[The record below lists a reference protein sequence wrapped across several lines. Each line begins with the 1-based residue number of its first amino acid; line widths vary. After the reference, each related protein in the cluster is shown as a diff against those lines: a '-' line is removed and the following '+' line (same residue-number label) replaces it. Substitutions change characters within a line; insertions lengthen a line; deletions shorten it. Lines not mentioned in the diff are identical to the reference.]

1 MTDRKQKLIKK
12 LLKPNPSEN
21 EEKMLTLIVE
31 RICADMADFYEK
43 FFAAE
48 GPGVVVYAPDNTENS
63 MYYMNTKELITGL
76 EDLSSRGIDG
86 AAEVMRKAIAK
97 AESID
102 PEKEA
107 LFIIEDKKGLKLFH
121 FKREEMIK
129 LDKEWKRVTKPFV
142 EILRMQKEYGT

>member
-1 MTDRKQKLIKK
+1 MTDRRQKLVKK
-12 LLKPNPSEN
+12 LLKANPSES
-21 EEKMLTLIVE
+21 EEKMATLIIE
-31 RICADMADFYEK
+31 RILADMADFYEK

-63 MYYMNTKELITGL
+63 MYYMSTKELITGL

-86 AAEVMRKAIAK
+86 AAEVMRRAIAK

-102 PEKEA
+102 PEREA

-129 LDKEWKRVTKPFV
+129 LTKD
-142 EILRMQKEYGT
+142 

>member
-1 MTDRKQKLIKK
+1 MTDRRQKLVKK
-12 LLKPNPSEN
+12 LLKANPSEN
-21 EEKMLTLIVE
+21 EEKMLTLIIE

-43 FFAAE
+43 FFAAQ
-48 GPGVVVYAPDNTENS
+48 GPGVVVYAPDSTQNT
-63 MYYMNTKELITGL
+63 MYYMTTKELITGL
-76 EDLSSRGIDG
+76 EDLTSRDIEG
-86 AAEVMRKAIAK
+86 AANVMRRAIAK

-129 LDKEWKRVTKPFV
+129 LTKE
-142 EILRMQKEYGT
+142 

>member
-1 MTDRKQKLIKK
+1 MTDRRQQLIKK
-12 LLKPNPSEN
+12 LLKANPSEN
-21 EEKMLTLIVE
+21 EEKMATLIIE
-31 RICADMADFYEK
+31 RILADMADFYEK
-43 FFAAE
+43 FFATT
-48 GPGVVVYAPDNTENS
+48 GPGVIVYAPDNKENS

-129 LDKEWKRVTKPFV
+129 LDKD
-142 EILRMQKEYGT
+142 

>member
-1 MTDRKQKLIKK
+1 MANRKQKLVQK
-12 LLKPNPSEN
+12 LLKANPSEN
-21 EEKMLTLIVE
+21 EEKMATLIIE
-31 RICADMADFYEK
+31 RILADMADFYEK
-43 FFAAE
+43 FFNAE
-48 GPGVVVYAPDNTENS
+48 GPGVVIYAPDNTQNT
-63 MYYMNTKELITGL
+63 MYYMTTKELITGL

-102 PEKEA
+102 PEREA

-129 LDKEWKRVTKPFV
+129 LDKE
-142 EILRMQKEYGT
+142 

>member
-12 LLKPNPSEN
+12 LLKPNPSET
-21 EEKMLTLIVE
+21 EEKMLTLIIE

-43 FFAAE
+43 FFNAQ
-48 GPGVVVYAPDNTENS
+48 GPGVVIYAPDNTENS
-63 MYYMNTKELITGL
+63 MYYMSTKELIVAL

-102 PEKEA
+102 PERDA
-107 LFIIEDKKGLKLFH
+107 LFIIEDKKGLTLFH
-121 FKREEMIK
+121 FKREEI
-129 LDKEWKRVTKPFV
+129 
-142 EILRMQKEYGT
+142 

>member
-1 MTDRKQKLIKK
+1 MTDRRQQLIKK

-21 EEKMLTLIVE
+21 EEKMLTLIIE

-43 FFAAE
+43 FFAAQ
-48 GPGVVVYAPDNTENS
+48 GPGVVVYAPDSTQNT
-63 MYYMNTKELITGL
+63 MYYMPTKELIPGL
-76 EDLSSRGIDG
+76 EDLTSRGIEG
-86 AAEVMRKAIAK
+86 AADVMRRAIAK

-102 PEKEA
+102 PEREA

-129 LDKEWKRVTKPFV
+129 LTKDKD
-142 EILRMQKEYGT
+142 

>member
-12 LLKPNPSEN
+12 LLKPNPSET
-21 EEKMLTLIVE
+21 EEKMLTLIIE

-43 FFAAE
+43 FFNTQ
-48 GPGVVVYAPDNTENS
+48 GPGVVIYAPDNTENS
-63 MYYMNTKELITGL
+63 MYYMSTKELIVAL

-102 PEKEA
+102 PERDA

-129 LDKEWKRVTKPFV
+129 LDKE
-142 EILRMQKEYGT
+142 

>member
-12 LLKPNPSEN
+12 LLKPNPSET
-21 EEKMLTLIVE
+21 EEMMLTLIIE

-43 FFAAE
+43 FFNAQ
-48 GPGVVVYAPDNTENS
+48 GPGVVIYAPDNTENS
-63 MYYMNTKELITGL
+63 MYYMSTKELIVAL

-102 PEKEA
+102 PERDA

-129 LDKEWKRVTKPFV
+129 LDKE
-142 EILRMQKEYGT
+142 

>member
-1 MTDRKQKLIKK
+1 MTDRRQKLVKK
-12 LLKPNPSEN
+12 LLKANPSET
-21 EEKMLTLIVE
+21 EEKMLTLIIE

-43 FFAAE
+43 FFAAQ
-48 GPGVVVYAPDNTENS
+48 GPGVVVYAPDNTQNT
-63 MYYMNTKELITGL
+63 MYYMTTKELITGL
-76 EDLSSRGIDG
+76 EDLTSRGIEG
-86 AAEVMRKAIAK
+86 AADVMRRAIAK

-129 LDKEWKRVTKPFV
+129 LTKD
-142 EILRMQKEYGT
+142 

>member
-1 MTDRKQKLIKK
+1 MTDRRQKLVKK
-12 LLKPNPSEN
+12 LLKANPSES
-21 EEKMLTLIVE
+21 EEKMATLIIE
-31 RICADMADFYEK
+31 RILADMADFYEK
-43 FFAAE
+43 FFNAE
-48 GPGVVVYAPDNTENS
+48 GPGVIVYAPENTENT
-63 MYYMNTKELITGL
+63 MYYMNTKELVTGL

-86 AAEVMRKAIAK
+86 AADVMRRAIAK

-129 LDKEWKRVTKPFV
+129 LTKD
-142 EILRMQKEYGT
+142 

>member
-12 LLKPNPSEN
+12 LLKPNPSET
-21 EEKMLTLIVE
+21 EEKMLTLIIE

-43 FFAAE
+43 FFNAQ
-48 GPGVVVYAPDNTENS
+48 GPGVVIYAPDNTENS
-63 MYYMNTKELITGL
+63 MYYMSTKELITGL

-129 LDKEWKRVTKPFV
+129 LDKE
-142 EILRMQKEYGT
+142 

>member
-1 MTDRKQKLIKK
+1 MTDRRQKLVKK
-12 LLKPNPSEN
+12 LLKANPSET
-21 EEKMLTLIVE
+21 EEKMLTLIIE

-43 FFAAE
+43 FFAAQ
-48 GPGVVVYAPDNTENS
+48 GPGVVVYAPDSTQNT
-63 MYYMNTKELITGL
+63 MYYMTTKELITGL
-76 EDLSSRGIDG
+76 EDLTSRGIEG
-86 AAEVMRKAIAK
+86 AADVMRRAIAK

-129 LDKEWKRVTKPFV
+129 LTK
-142 EILRMQKEYGT
+142 Y

>member
-1 MTDRKQKLIKK
+1 MTDRRQKLVKK
-12 LLKPNPSEN
+12 LLKANPSEN
-21 EEKMLTLIVE
+21 EEKMLTLIIE

-43 FFAAE
+43 FFAAQ
-48 GPGVVVYAPDNTENS
+48 GPGVVVYAPDSTQNT
-63 MYYMNTKELITGL
+63 MYYMTTKELITGL
-76 EDLSSRGIDG
+76 EDLTSRDIEG
-86 AAEVMRKAIAK
+86 AADVMRRAIAK

-129 LDKEWKRVTKPFV
+129 LTNE
-142 EILRMQKEYGT
+142 

>member
-1 MTDRKQKLIKK
+1 MTDRRQQLIKK
-12 LLKPNPSEN
+12 LLKANPSEN
-21 EEKMLTLIVE
+21 EEKMATLIIE
-31 RICADMADFYEK
+31 RILADMADFYEK
-43 FFAAE
+43 FFAAQ
-48 GPGVVVYAPDNTENS
+48 GPGVIVYAPDKKENS
-63 MYYMNTKELITGL
+63 MYYMSTKELITGL

-102 PEKEA
+102 PERDA

-129 LDKEWKRVTKPFV
+129 LDKE
-142 EILRMQKEYGT
+142 

>member
-1 MTDRKQKLIKK
+1 MTDRRQKLVKK
-12 LLKPNPSEN
+12 LLKANPTEN
-21 EEKMLTLIVE
+21 EEKMLTLIIE

-43 FFAAE
+43 FFAAQ
-48 GPGVVVYAPDNTENS
+48 GPGVVVYAPDNTQNT
-63 MYYMNTKELITGL
+63 MYYMTTKELITGL
-76 EDLSSRGIDG
+76 EDLTSRGIEG
-86 AAEVMRKAIAK
+86 AADVMRRAIAK

-129 LDKEWKRVTKPFV
+129 LTNE
-142 EILRMQKEYGT
+142 

>member
-12 LLKPNPSEN
+12 LLKPNPSET
-21 EEKMLTLIVE
+21 EEKMLTLIIE

-43 FFAAE
+43 FFNAQ
-48 GPGVVVYAPDNTENS
+48 GPGVVIYAPDNTENS
-63 MYYMNTKELITGL
+63 MYYMSTKELIVAL

-102 PEKEA
+102 PERDA
-107 LFIIEDKKGLKLFH
+107 LFIIEDKKGLKQFH

-129 LDKEWKRVTKPFV
+129 LDKE
-142 EILRMQKEYGT
+142 

>member
-1 MTDRKQKLIKK
+1 MTDRRQKLVKK
-12 LLKPNPSEN
+12 LLKANPSEN
-21 EEKMLTLIVE
+21 EEKMLTLIIE

-43 FFAAE
+43 FFAAQ
-48 GPGVVVYAPDNTENS
+48 GPGVVIYAPDNTQNT
-63 MYYMNTKELITGL
+63 MYYMTTKELITGL
-76 EDLSSRGIDG
+76 EDLTSRDIEG
-86 AAEVMRKAIAK
+86 AANVMRKAISK

-129 LDKEWKRVTKPFV
+129 LTNE
-142 EILRMQKEYGT
+142 

>member
-1 MTDRKQKLIKK
+1 MTDRRQKLVKK
-12 LLKPNPSEN
+12 LLKANPSEN
-21 EEKMLTLIVE
+21 EEKMLTLIIE

-43 FFAAE
+43 FFAAQ
-48 GPGVVVYAPDNTENS
+48 GPGVVVYAPDNTQNT
-63 MYYMNTKELITGL
+63 MYYMTTKELITGL
-76 EDLSSRGIDG
+76 EDLTSRGIEG
-86 AAEVMRKAIAK
+86 AADVMRRAIAK

-129 LDKEWKRVTKPFV
+129 LDKE
-142 EILRMQKEYGT
+142 

>member
-1 MTDRKQKLIKK
+1 MTDRRQKLVKK
-12 LLKPNPSEN
+12 LLKANPSES
-21 EEKMLTLIVE
+21 EEKMATLIIE
-31 RICADMADFYEK
+31 RILADMADFYEK
-43 FFAAE
+43 FFNAE
-48 GPGVVVYAPDNTENS
+48 GPGVIVYSPENTENT

-86 AAEVMRKAIAK
+86 AAEVMRRAITK

-102 PEKEA
+102 PEREA

-129 LDKEWKRVTKPFV
+129 LTKD
-142 EILRMQKEYGT
+142 

>member
-1 MTDRKQKLIKK
+1 MTDRRKKLIKK
-12 LLKPNPSEN
+12 LLKANPSEN
-21 EEKMLTLIVE
+21 EEKMATLIIE
-31 RICADMADFYEK
+31 RILADMADFYEK
-43 FFAAE
+43 FFTTS
-48 GPGVVVYAPDNTENS
+48 GPGVIVYSPDNKENS
-63 MYYMNTKELITGL
+63 MYYMTTKELITGL

-102 PEKEA
+102 PEREA

-129 LDKEWKRVTKPFV
+129 LAKD
-142 EILRMQKEYGT
+142 

>member
-1 MTDRKQKLIKK
+1 MTDRRQKLVKK
-12 LLKPNPSEN
+12 LLKANPSEN
-21 EEKMLTLIVE
+21 EEKMATLIIE
-31 RICADMADFYEK
+31 RILADMADFYEK
-43 FFAAE
+43 FFAAQ

-63 MYYMNTKELITGL
+63 MYYMTTKELITGL

-129 LDKEWKRVTKPFV
+129 LTKD
-142 EILRMQKEYGT
+142 

>member
-1 MTDRKQKLIKK
+1 MTDRRQKLVKK
-12 LLKPNPSEN
+12 LLKANPSEN
-21 EEKMLTLIVE
+21 EEKMLTLIIE

-43 FFAAE
+43 FFAAQ
-48 GPGVVVYAPDNTENS
+48 GPGVVVYAPDSTQNT
-63 MYYMNTKELITGL
+63 MYYMTTKELITGL
-76 EDLSSRGIDG
+76 EDLTSRGIEG
-86 AAEVMRKAIAK
+86 AADVMRRAIAK

-129 LDKEWKRVTKPFV
+129 LTNE
-142 EILRMQKEYGT
+142 

>member
-1 MTDRKQKLIKK
+1 MTDRRQKLVKK
-12 LLKPNPSEN
+12 LLKANPSET
-21 EEKMLTLIVE
+21 EEKMLTLIIE

-43 FFAAE
+43 FFAAQ
-48 GPGVVVYAPDNTENS
+48 GPGVVVYAPDNTQNT
-63 MYYMNTKELITGL
+63 MYYMTTKELITGL

-86 AAEVMRKAIAK
+86 AADVMRRAIAK

-102 PEKEA
+102 PEREA

-129 LDKEWKRVTKPFV
+129 LTKD
-142 EILRMQKEYGT
+142 